1 MNEGKHVQALNT
13 IGIDRNEND
22 SDMAVE
28 VKAISLQVLNQIE
41 RSVEHYEELYKRKPN
56 PLVAYEL
63 ADLKIQLDDLL
74 GATKHITFG
83 VANSKSDIMR
93 TYYESQSQYQVPMKA
108 AFIYLKGLVRF
119 KENKTLNID
128 AAIEIMDEN
137 EMDDDN
143 ESSAIIELV
152 EKIIEEA
159 IESDASDI
167 HIQPSE
173 FDLDIRYRIDGVLQS
188 IMILPHSRTRPINS
202 RIKVMSNLDI
212 AETRKPQDGR
222 FKHTTSSGKAY
233 DFRVSTYPTEFGEKT
248 VMRILDPSKGNISL
262 DKLGFSKINLDLW
275 HEAIANSTGII
286 LVTGPTGSGKSTT
299 LYATLNLLNKPGVN
313 ILTIEDPVEYN
324 MKGIAQGQVND
335 CLLYTSDAA
344 DE

>member
-1 MNEGKHVQALNT
+1 MKHFLFFLTFLVTYSTYSQSEKSMLAHYIEYYKQMRTQGDVQGVINALTHLNILSPSQARKDTLAVLYMNEGKHIQALNT
-13 IGIDRNEND
+13 IGIERNEND

-128 AAIEIMDEN
+128 AAIEIMDE
-137 EMDDDN
+137 
-143 ESSAIIELV
+143 AL
-152 EKIIEEA
+152 
-159 IESDASDI
+159 
-167 HIQPSE
+167 
-173 FDLDIRYRIDGVLQS
+173 
-188 IMILPHSRTRPINS
+188 
-202 RIKVMSNLDI
+202 
-212 AETRKPQDGR
+212 
-222 FKHTTSSGKAY
+222 
-233 DFRVSTYPTEFGEKT
+233 
-248 VMRILDPSKGNISL
+248 
-262 DKLGFSKINLDLW
+262 
-275 HEAIANSTGII
+275 AIAPNFNLAQISKDA
-286 LVTGPTGSGKSTT
+286 LLSQKTT
-299 LYATLNLLNKPGVN
+299 
-313 ILTIEDPVEYN
+313 
-324 MKGIAQGQVND
+324 Q
-335 CLLYTSDAA
+335 
-344 DE
+344 

>member
-1 MNEGKHVQALNT
+1 MRTQGDVQGVINALTHLNILSPSQARKDTLAVLYMNEGKHVQALNT

-83 VANSKSDIMR
+83 VANSKSDVMR

-128 AAIEIMDEN
+128 AAIEIMDE
-137 EMDDDN
+137 
-143 ESSAIIELV
+143 AL
-152 EKIIEEA
+152 
-159 IESDASDI
+159 
-167 HIQPSE
+167 
-173 FDLDIRYRIDGVLQS
+173 
-188 IMILPHSRTRPINS
+188 
-202 RIKVMSNLDI
+202 
-212 AETRKPQDGR
+212 
-222 FKHTTSSGKAY
+222 
-233 DFRVSTYPTEFGEKT
+233 
-248 VMRILDPSKGNISL
+248 
-262 DKLGFSKINLDLW
+262 
-275 HEAIANSTGII
+275 AIAPNFNLAQISKDA
-286 LVTGPTGSGKSTT
+286 LLSQKTT
-299 LYATLNLLNKPGVN
+299 P
-313 ILTIEDPVEYN
+313 
-324 MKGIAQGQVND
+324 
-335 CLLYTSDAA
+335 
-344 DE
+344 

>member
-1 MNEGKHVQALNT
+1 MKHFLFFLTFLVTYSAFSQSEKSMLTHYKEYYKQMRTQGDVQGVINALTHLNILSPSQARKDTLAVLYMNEGKHVQALNT

-128 AAIEIMDEN
+128 VAIEIMDE
-137 EMDDDN
+137 
-143 ESSAIIELV
+143 AL
-152 EKIIEEA
+152 
-159 IESDASDI
+159 
-167 HIQPSE
+167 
-173 FDLDIRYRIDGVLQS
+173 
-188 IMILPHSRTRPINS
+188 
-202 RIKVMSNLDI
+202 
-212 AETRKPQDGR
+212 
-222 FKHTTSSGKAY
+222 
-233 DFRVSTYPTEFGEKT
+233 
-248 VMRILDPSKGNISL
+248 
-262 DKLGFSKINLDLW
+262 
-275 HEAIANSTGII
+275 AIAPNFNLAQISKDA
-286 LVTGPTGSGKSTT
+286 LLSQKTT
-299 LYATLNLLNKPGVN
+299 
-313 ILTIEDPVEYN
+313 
-324 MKGIAQGQVND
+324 Q
-335 CLLYTSDAA
+335 
-344 DE
+344 